1 MICSHINELFRNEH
15 GAVYQC
21 SKKNCYWLEFNG
33 ERTAFTVSDFLRFR
47 ENVNAIDIES
57 ILINPSRTADYT
69 ILMPFRCSR
78 CFLLSAIDVVNLKE
92 ILSAARF
99 MIELN
104 SLLSVCL
111 KTRSFRVLS

>member
-21 SKKNCYWLEFNG
+21 NKKNCYWLEFNG
-33 ERTAFTVSDFLRFR
+33 EKTAFTVSDFLRFK
-47 ENVNAIDIES
+47 EAVYSIDIDALLTDS
-57 ILINPSRTADYT
+57 SRTADFT
-69 ILMPFRCSR
+69 LLMPFRCSR
-78 CFLLSAIDVVNLKE
+78 CFLLSAIDIINLKE
-92 ILSAARF
+92 ILSSARF

-111 KTRSFRVLS
+111 KTRPFRLLA